1 MRYVV
6 LILFFTCSIRTGRST
21 SMLPASDVPTENK
34 VFLITLDGFRWQELF
49 SGADSA
55 LLHNSRFTN
64 NVNAA
69 KEQFW
74 GKDGENRRK
83 KLMPFFWKVLSRQGQ
98 LFGNRAYDNRVD
110 VTNPYRLSY
119 PGYNEILTGKA
130 DAAIYSNRKRQNRNT
145 TLLEYLNEQ
154 PAYNGNVAAFTSW
167 NLFTYIL
174 NERRSGVHINCRNDK
189 KAASVFKKSAAALPH
204 FYDKNGNTRND
215 WTTFTT
221 ARDYIMKHQPKMV
234 FISLGGTDEYAHQKK
249 YDAYLQQAQLADT
262 IIAELWNL
270 VQSSSFYKGQTTF
283 VITTDHGRGGA
294 ENNWHKHGFLTKG
307 SSETWMAL
315 LGNGIQPVGEH
326 TTAMQ
331 LYQAQVAGTVSNLL
345 GVRSFERQ
353 SIPVSFYTAP
363 LAKRQ

>member
-6 LILFFTCSIRTGRST
+6 LILFFIFSIRTGGST
-21 SMLPASDVPTENK
+21 STQPNVDVPTENK

-55 LLHNSRFTN
+55 LLHNSQFTTN
-64 NVNAA
+64 IQAT
-69 KEQFW
+69 KELFW
-74 GKDGENRRK
+74 ESSAEKRRK
-83 KLMPFFWKVLSRQGQ
+83 KLMPFFWKVLAQQGQ

-110 VTNPYRLSY
+110 VSNPYRLSY

-154 PAYNGNVAAFTSW
+154 PIYKGNVAAFTSW

-174 NERRSGVHINCRNDK
+174 NEQRSGVHINCRNDK
-189 KAASVFKKSAAALPH
+189 KTPSIFKKGAAALPH

-215 WTTFTT
+215 WTTFTA
-221 ARDYIMKHQPKMV
+221 AREYITKHHPKMV

-249 YDAYLQQAQLADT
+249 YDAYLQQAQQADA
-262 IIAELWNL
+262 IIGELWKM
-270 VQSSSFYKGQTTF
+270 VQASPFYKGHTTF
-283 VITTDHGRGGA
+283 VITTDHGRGNA
-294 ENNWHKHGFLTKG
+294 EKNWHKHGFLTKG

-315 LGNGIQPVGEH
+315 LGNGIQFAGEH

-331 LYQAQVAGTVSNLL
+331 LHQSQVAGTVSNLL

-353 SIPVSFYTAP
+353 SIPISFYTAP